1 MERVF
6 LITQDKQNYLKVVGF
21 RCSVYQRFG
30 GIRTAKENF
39 VLYSLF
45 EFFKSP
51 ACCKGDIWSL
61 NLWRRMTERNI
72 LRLKSAM
79 SAAKSMSPLRN
90 KKESSGMEV
99 ATENVKESCGMK
111 PSFSRNPPHS
121 KWINHN
127 KPLRAQKSS
136 HRYLSFVT
144 WWEQC
149 ESHLY
154 ASQQTC

>member
-1 MERVF
+1 MEKVF
-6 LITQDKQNYLKVVGF
+6 FLTQNRQNYLEVVGF
-21 RCSVYQRFG
+21 RSSVYQRFG
-30 GIRTAKENF
+30 GIGTAKDNF
-39 VLYSLF
+39 VLYSYL
-45 EFFKSP
+45 KSTKV
-51 ACCKGDIWSL
+51 CCNGDIWSL
-61 NLWRRMTERNI
+61 HLWRRMTERNI

-149 ESHLY
+149 ENHLY

>member
-1 MERVF
+1 MEKVF
-6 LITQDKQNYLKVVGF
+6 FLTQNRQNYLEVVGF
-21 RCSVYQRFG
+21 RSSVYQRFG
-30 GIRTAKENF
+30 GIGTAKDNF
-39 VLYSLF
+39 VLYSYL
-45 EFFKSP
+45 KSTKV
-51 ACCKGDIWSL
+51 CCNGDIWSL
-61 NLWRRMTERNI
+61 HLWRRMTERNI

-79 SAAKSMSPLRN
+79 SAAKSMSPLKN

-99 ATENVKESCGMK
+99 TTENEKESCGMK
-111 PSFSRNPPHS
+111 PSISRNPPCS
-121 KWINHN
+121 KWNDLD
-127 KPLRAQKSS
+127 KPLIAQKSS